1 MAELWWLPLTWA
13 INLVYKIGQSAE
25 KEHAIIPKDSKSVIQ
40 QLVKLKTNLD
50 NQKERNDN
58 KFPHFYRKVIRLKI
72 FCYYSLKLLHTFFVR
87 FGVEI
92 LIFLLMGCQIL
103 TVPF

>member
-1 MAELWWLPLTWA
+1 MAELWWLPLTRA
-13 INLVYKIGQSAE
+13 INPVYKIGQNAE

-58 KFPHFYRKVIRLKI
+58 KFPHFYRKVIQLKI
-72 FCYYSLKLLHTFFVR
+72 FILLFSKTASHFF
-87 FGVEI
+87 
-92 LIFLLMGCQIL
+92 CQIWG
-103 TVPF
+103 